1 MPLQLEIVSEHREL
15 VGDDAVRVFEEMG
28 GTIGRSLHNDW
39 ILPDPDRYIS
49 GKHAAVDC
57 RGGIYYLTDLS
68 SNGVYVNHENAPVG
82 RGNTRRLFNGDTLHL
97 GDFKI
102 KVTVEGGEDL
112 DIPDEPKRT
121 LHHDNMERLTSMISP
136 LTDVEMLDEEE
147 ITGDEEF
154 EAALFGKSKRSVA
167 VPSPVPG
174 TGDEHKIND
183 VGIEQVGVND
193 LLDAFLEGLGVKRD
207 DLHPSV
213 DVKQVMKNAGEVLR
227 EYVKGSEKLL
237 VNRANLKAAF
247 KLDQTM
253 VLPRHNNPLKLSQN
267 TEDSIKQL
275 LVGQDGGEY
284 LGPKDAVRET
294 NKDLLLHQ
302 EAFLEAMTA
311 AFADFADR
319 FDPEELIESFDRTL
333 NRKPRF
339 KMLSEQKY
347 WQLYKE
353 LYPIMIERGG
363 GRFPQMLAE
372 DFVRAYE
379 RQVADANR
387 PEFDKTA
394 DYGPKNAEKAAIS
407 SNDEIDPEI
416 SAELESLPDPEE
428 QRSA

>member
-15 VGDDAVRVFEEMG
+15 VGDDAVREFQESG

-68 SNGVYVNHENAPVG
+68 SNGVYVNHENAPIG
-82 RGNTRRLFNGDTLHL
+82 KGNTRRLFNGDTLHL

-102 KVTVEGGEDL
+102 QVTVEGGENF
-112 DIPDEPKRT
+112 DIPDEPERT
-121 LHHDNMERLTSMISP
+121 LHHDNMPRMTSMISP

-154 EAALFGKSKRSVA
+154 EAALFGKPKRPV
-167 VPSPVPG
+167 VVPDPSPNSP
-174 TGDEHKIND
+174 DEHQILD
-183 VGIEQVGVND
+183 VGVEKVGVD
-193 LLDAFLEGLGVKRD
+193 ELLDAFLEGLGVKRD

-213 DVKQVMKNAGEVLR
+213 DAMQVMKNAGEVLR
-227 EYVKGSEKLL
+227 EYVMGSEKLL
-237 VNRANLKAAF
+237 VNRANLKASF

-267 TEDSIKQL
+267 IQDSIKQL

-284 LGPKDAVRET
+284 LGPKDAVREL

-302 EAFLEAMTA
+302 EAFLEAMTV
-311 AFADFADR
+311 AFGDFADR

-353 LYPIMIERGG
+353 LYPIMIETGG

-387 PEFDKTA
+387 PEFEKTA
-394 DYGPKNAEKAAIS
+394 DYGPQNAEDAVES
-407 SNDEIDPEI
+407 SNDDIDPEI

>member
-1 MPLQLEIVSEHREL
+1 MPLELEIISKHRDL
-15 VGDDAVRVFEEMG
+15 VGDDAVREFHESG

-68 SNGVYVNHENAPVG
+68 SNGVYVNHENAPIG
-82 RGNTRRLFNGDTLHL
+82 RGNTRRLFNGDTLHF
-97 GDFKI
+97 GDFRI
-102 KVTVEGGEDL
+102 QVRL
-112 DIPDEPKRT
+112 DGDDSLAIPDQPKRM
-121 LHHDNMERLTSMISP
+121 LHHDNMERLTSMITP
-136 LTDVEMLDEEE
+136 LTDVELLDEEE

-154 EAALFGKSKRSVA
+154 EAALFGKPSKRASA
-167 VPSPVPG
+167 AKPARQ
-174 TGDEHKIND
+174 HKDDAEILD
-183 VGIEQVGVND
+183 VGKQAVEVDD
-193 LLDAFLEGLGVKRD
+193 LLDAFLGGLGVKRD
-207 DLHPSV
+207 ELHPSV
-213 DVKQVMKNAGEVLR
+213 DVKQIMRNAGEVLR
-227 EYVKGSEKLL
+227 EYVKGSEKLQQ
-237 VNRANLKAAF
+237 NRANLKASF
-247 KLDQTM
+247 RLDQTM

-284 LGPKDAVRET
+284 LGPKDAVREL
-294 NKDLLLHQ
+294 NRDLLVHQ
-302 EAFLEAMTA
+302 EAFLEAMTV

-353 LYPIMIERGG
+353 LYPIMIETGG

-379 RQVADANR
+379 RQVADTNR
-387 PEFDKTA
+387 PDFEKTA
-394 DYGPKNAEKAAIS
+394 DYGPASAETALMPG
-407 SNDEIDPEI
+407 NDEIDAEI

-428 QRSA
+428 RSA

>member
-1 MPLQLEIVSEHREL
+1 
-15 VGDDAVRVFEEMG
+15 
-28 GTIGRSLHNDW
+28 
-39 ILPDPDRYIS
+39 
-49 GKHAAVDC
+49 
-57 RGGIYYLTDLS
+57 
-68 SNGVYVNHENAPVG
+68 
-82 RGNTRRLFNGDTLHL
+82 
-97 GDFKI
+97 
-102 KVTVEGGEDL
+102 
-112 DIPDEPKRT
+112 
-121 LHHDNMERLTSMISP
+121 MISP

-154 EAALFGKSKRSVA
+154 EAALFGKPKKPVA
-167 VPSPVPG
+167 VPARGSSQP
-174 TGDEHKIND
+174 DKHQILD
-183 VGIEQVGVND
+183 VGADQVGVDD

-213 DVKQVMKNAGEVLR
+213 DARQVMKNAGEVLS

-237 VNRANLKAAF
+237 INRANLKAAF

-284 LGPKDAVRET
+284 LGPKDAVREI

-302 EAFLEAMTA
+302 EAFLEAMTV

-353 LYPIMIERGG
+353 LYPIMIETGG

-394 DYGPKNAEKAAIS
+394 DYGPKNAEQAIQP

>member
-1 MPLQLEIVSEHREL
+1 MPLQLEIVSEHRKL
-15 VGDDAVRVFEEMG
+15 VGDDAVREFQESG

-68 SNGVYVNHENAPVG
+68 SNGVYVNHENAPIG
-82 RGNTRRLFNGDTLHL
+82 RGNTRRLFNGDMLHL

-102 KVTVEGGEDL
+102 QVSVDGGENL
-112 DIPDEPKRT
+112 DIPDQPTRT
-121 LHHDNMERLTSMISP
+121 LHHDNMERMTSMISP
-136 LTDVEMLDEEE
+136 MTDVELLDVEE

-154 EAALFGKSKRSVA
+154 EAALFGKSKKPA
-167 VPSPVPG
+167 VVP
-174 TGDEHKIND
+174 DPAPRQQDQHEILD
-183 VGIEQVGVND
+183 VGVENVGVD
-193 LLDAFLEGLGVKRD
+193 ELLDAFLDGLGIKRD

-213 DVKQVMKNAGEVLR
+213 DTKQVMKNAGEVLR

-267 TEDSIKQL
+267 SEDSIKQL

-284 LGPKDAVRET
+284 LGPKDAVREI

-302 EAFLEAMTA
+302 EAFLEAMTV

-353 LYPIMIERGG
+353 LYPIMIETGG

-379 RQVADANR
+379 RLVADANR
-387 PEFDKTA
+387 PEFEKTA
-394 DYGPKNAEKAAIS
+394 DYGPQNAEGAVKFS
-407 SNDEIDPEI
+407 DDDIDPEI